1 MAIEHFPKLSQNF
14 SQLLDD
20 AEDYDVVIRVGKN
33 SNVKEFRAHSII
45 LKSRS
50 TYFKR
55 ALSQNWITK
64 KDNLINFNKPN
75 ISPIIFG
82 MIIRYLYSG
91 KIDLNEKDGS
101 DMLELILASDKLLLD
116 ELVTSRKRSNSRIPK
131 DSKYNF
137 SLIYQGSRDGFDTN
151 IMRRNC
157 NGQGACILIIK
168 TNENGTIIG
177 GYNPI
182 GWKYYEHIMH
192 GDTYWSNT
200 TESFIF
206 SMGDGSDLND
216 FKISRVV
223 NSNCAIFECN
233 NQNILL
239 NFGNSDLVINNNT
252 GTCNRHC
259 YESSILDAN
268 NFTIKEMEI
277 HKFISGE

>member
-1 MAIEHFPKLSQNF
+1 MTNLNSWNKK
-14 SQLLDD
+14 
-20 AEDYDVVIRVGKN
+20 DVK
-33 SNVKEFRAHSII
+33 A
-45 LKSRS
+45 LKSVLNQFIAHIRFFEIS
-50 TYFKR
+50 TTDFYK
-55 ALSQNWITK
+55 
-64 KDNLINFNKPN
+64 N
-75 ISPIIFG
+75 IWS
-82 MIIRYLYSG
+82 IR
-91 KIDLNEKDGS
+91 K
-101 DMLELILASDKLLLD
+101 
-116 ELVTSRKRSNSRIPK
+116 RKRSNSRIPK